1 VWLWRASVLG
11 GRICG
16 QPARE
21 LAGIH
26 RFGALLSPGVVLDTD
41 FPLPHGDLGAV
52 LGKRLEEQH
61 RGVY

>member
-1 VWLWRASVLG
+1 VLG